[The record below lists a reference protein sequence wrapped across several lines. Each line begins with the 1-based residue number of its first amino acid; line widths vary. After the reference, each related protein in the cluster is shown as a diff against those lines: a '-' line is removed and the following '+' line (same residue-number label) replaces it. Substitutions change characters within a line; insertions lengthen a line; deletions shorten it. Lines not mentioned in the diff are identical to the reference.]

1 MLTILRVFGMIDL
14 MKTIFLLKS
23 KSKSKLKLTK
33 LKLLFALAILN
44 TSLLSGCASFLSVNV
59 TRFHEINTA
68 EQKALFTNEQKR
80 YQFVDEVEGS
90 NDLEKKQ
97 YAKQIAIE
105 LSRLGFTQSK
115 QAVYKLDF
123 KTSTPK
129 SLMQTMQP
137 SMNTGFYGGM
147 GFGGRP
153 GRSSYMGMGLN
164 NYVPV
169 TYEIF
174 RNTLELELYD
184 AKSGKRVWQSKSE
197 SDSSGGSNLIGLM
210 PYLVKA
216 ALQGFPG
223 ESGQTIRV
231 EFETTPKAGDNLPSS
246 QLPVPAPSS
255 ETVQK

>member
-1 MLTILRVFGMIDL
+1 MPPVFGMIDL
-14 MKTIFLLKS
+14 MKNRSLLKPM
-23 KSKSKLKLTK
+23 LKFTK
-33 LKLLFALAILN
+33 LKFILAVAILN
-44 TSLLSGCASFLSVNV
+44 ASLLSGCSSLLSVNV

-80 YQFVDEVEGS
+80 YQFVDEVENS

-97 YAKQIAIE
+97 YAKQIAVE
-105 LSRLGFTQSK
+105 LTRLGFTQSK
-115 QAVYKLDF
+115 QAAYKLDF

-147 GFGGRP
+147 GFGGRY
-153 GRSSYMGMGLN
+153 GRSPYMGMGVN
-164 NYVPV
+164 NYIPV

-174 RNTLELELYD
+174 KNTLELELYD

-197 SDSSGGSNLIGLM
+197 SDSSGGSNLVGLM

-223 ESGQTIRV
+223 ESGRTIRV

-246 QLPVPAPSS
+246 QLPAPTQSN
-255 ETVQK
+255 ETLQK